1 MTCMNMPIAFRWLK
15 TKLLDEGGI
24 EEIFSHLRNLILAT
38 VVIAAGSYATTQ
50 PEKVKLFGFL
60 TPEMAGYGIE
70 AFGAILVGLNFVDGI
85 YKLTKL
91 GSHLILK
98 IALAVLYLL
107 ISIRL
112 IYFVVLLRSG

>member
-1 MTCMNMPIAFRWLK
+1 MPATLRWLK

-38 VVIAAGSYATTQ
+38 VVIAAGSYATAQ

-60 TPEMAGYGIE
+60 KPELAGYGIE
-70 AFGAILVGLNFVDGI
+70 ALGAILVGLNFIDGI
-85 YKLTKL
+85 YKLTKF
-91 GSHLILK
+91 GSHLALK
-98 IALAVLYLL
+98 IALAVVYLL
-107 ISIRL
+107 VSIRL

>member
-1 MTCMNMPIAFRWLK
+1 MPGIVRWLK
-15 TKLLDEGGI
+15 IKLLDEGGI

-50 PEKVKLFGFL
+50 PDKIKLFGFL
-60 TPEMAGYGIE
+60 KPEMAGHGIE
-70 AFGAILVGLNFVDGI
+70 ALGAVLVGLNFIDGI

-91 GSHLILK
+91 GSHVALK

-112 IYFVVLLRSG
+112 IYFVVLLRGG